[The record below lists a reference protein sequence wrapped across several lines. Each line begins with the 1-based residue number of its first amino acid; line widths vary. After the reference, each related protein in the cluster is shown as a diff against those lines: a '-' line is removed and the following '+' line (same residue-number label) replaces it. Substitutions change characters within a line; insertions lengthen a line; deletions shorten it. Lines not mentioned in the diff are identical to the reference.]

1 MIQQYLG
8 ISPDKLIKA
17 GWETLYMVGF
27 SLIIGSIVGFFIAIV
42 LWLTR
47 KGGLKENP
55 LLYTILNGVL
65 RMMLMT
71 PFKIIRSTPFII
83 LLVCV
88 MPFTKIIVG
97 TRIGTRAAI
106 VPLVIYTAPFLARLL
121 ETSLLEVGGGII
133 EAAQSMGATTFQII
147 VHFVLPEAFA
157 SVILALT
164 TGTIALIG
172 ATAMAGYIGGGG
184 IGNIA
189 LTYGYQTFNFPLM
202 FATVFILIA
211 FVWIIQSL
219 GNRLSQKRRTHQ

>member
-55 LLYTILNGVL
+55 LLYTILNG
-65 RMMLMT
+65 
-71 PFKIIRSTPFII
+71 FINIIRSTPFII

-147 VHFVLPEAFA
+147 VHFVLPA

-211 FVWIIQSL
+211 FVWIIQSV

>member
-27 SLIIGSIVGFFIAIV
+27 SLIIGSIVGFLIAIV

-47 KGGLKENP
+47 KGGLKENS
-55 LLYTILNGVL
+55 LLYTILNG
-65 RMMLMT
+65 
-71 PFKIIRSTPFII
+71 FINIIRSTPFII

-189 LTYGYQTFNFPLM
+189 LTYGYPTFNFPLM

-219 GNRLSQKRRTHQ
+219 GNRLSQKSRTHQ

>member
-27 SLIIGSIVGFFIAIV
+27 SLIIGSIVGFFNAFV

-47 KGGLKENP
+47 RGGLEEIP
-55 LLYTILNGVL
+55 LLKTILNGII
-65 RMMLMT
+65 
-71 PFKIIRSTPFII
+71 PIIRSTPFII

-211 FVWIIQSL
+211 FVWIIQSV

>member
-55 LLYTILNGVL
+55 LLYTILNG
-65 RMMLMT
+65 
-71 PFKIIRSTPFII
+71 FINIIRSTPFII

-202 FATVFILIA
+202 FSTVFILIA

>member
-1 MIQQYLG
+1 
-8 ISPDKLIKA
+8 
-17 GWETLYMVGF
+17 MVGF

-55 LLYTILNGVL
+55 LLYTILNG
-65 RMMLMT
+65 
-71 PFKIIRSTPFII
+71 FINIIRSTPFII

-147 VHFVLPEAFA
+147 VHL
-157 SVILALT
+157 SLT

>member
-55 LLYTILNGVL
+55 LLYTILNG
-65 RMMLMT
+65 
-71 PFKIIRSTPFII
+71 FINIIRSTPFII

-211 FVWIIQSL
+211 FVWIIQSR
-219 GNRLSQKRRTHQ
+219 GKPAVTEETDPSVKYHA

>member
-27 SLIIGSIVGFFIAIV
+27 SLIIGSIVGFFIAII

-55 LLYTILNGVL
+55 LIYTILNG
-65 RMMLMT
+65 
-71 PFKIIRSTPFII
+71 FINIIRSTPFII

-97 TRIGTRAAI
+97 TRIGTKAAI

-202 FATVFILIA
+202 FSTVFILIT

>member
-55 LLYTILNGVL
+55 LLYTILNG
-65 RMMLMT
+65 
-71 PFKIIRSTPFII
+71 FINIIRSTPFII

-202 FATVFILIA
+202 FSTVFILIA
-211 FVWIIQSL
+211 FVWLIQSL

>member
-47 KGGLKENP
+47 KGGIKENP
-55 LLYTILNGVL
+55 LLYTILNG
-65 RMMLMT
+65 
-71 PFKIIRSTPFII
+71 FINIIRSTPFII

-121 ETSLLEVGGGII
+121 ENSLLDVNAGII
-133 EAAQSMGATTFQII
+133 EAAQAMGANTLQIVI
-147 VHFVLPEAFA
+147 HFVLPEAFA
-157 SVILALT
+157 SIILALT

>member
-55 LLYTILNGVL
+55 LLYTILNG
-65 RMMLMT
+65 
-71 PFKIIRSTPFII
+71 FINIIRST
-83 LLVCV
+83 
-88 MPFTKIIVG
+88 PFTKIIVG

>member
-55 LLYTILNGVL
+55 LLYTILNG
-65 RMMLMT
+65 
-71 PFKIIRSTPFII
+71 FINIIRSTPFII

-133 EAAQSMGATTFQII
+133 ESAQSMGATTFQII

-189 LTYGYQTFNFPLM
+189 LTYGYLTFNFPLM

-211 FVWIIQSL
+211 FVWIIQSV

>member
-1 MIQQYLG
+1 MCNALYENHRRHLDRYQGGYRAISYLYRS
-8 ISPDKLIKA
+8 I
-17 GWETLYMVGF
+17 F
-27 SLIIGSIVGFFIAIV
+27 S
-42 LWLTR
+42 
-47 KGGLKENP
+47 K
-55 LLYTILNGVL
+55 
-65 RMMLMT
+65 
-71 PFKIIRSTPFII
+71 
-83 LLVCV
+83 
-88 MPFTKIIVG
+88 
-97 TRIGTRAAI
+97 
-106 VPLVIYTAPFLARLL
+106 
-121 ETSLLEVGGGII
+121 TSLLEVGGGII

-211 FVWIIQSL
+211 FVWIIQSV

>member
-17 GWETLYMVGF
+17 GWETLYMVGV

-55 LLYTILNGVL
+55 LLYTILNG
-65 RMMLMT
+65 
-71 PFKIIRSTPFII
+71 FINIIRSTPFII

-189 LTYGYQTFNFPLM
+189 LTYCYQTFNFPLM

>member
-27 SLIIGSIVGFFIAIV
+27 SLIIGSIVGFSIAIV

-55 LLYTILNGVL
+55 LIYTILNG
-65 RMMLMT
+65 
-71 PFKIIRSTPFII
+71 FINIIRSTPFII

-97 TRIGTRAAI
+97 TRIGTKAAI

-202 FATVFILIA
+202 FSTVFILIA

>member
-55 LLYTILNGVL
+55 LLYTILNG
-65 RMMLMT
+65 
-71 PFKIIRSTPFII
+71 FINIIRSTPFII

-147 VHFVLPEAFA
+147 VHFVLPEAFS

-189 LTYGYQTFNFPLM
+189 LTYGHQTFNFPLM

>member
-27 SLIIGSIVGFFIAIV
+27 SLIIGSIVGFFIAII

-55 LLYTILNGVL
+55 LLYTILNG
-65 RMMLMT
+65 
-71 PFKIIRSTPFII
+71 FINIIRSTPFII

-97 TRIGTRAAI
+97 TRIGTKAAI

-202 FATVFILIA
+202 FSTVFILIA

>member
-1 MIQQYLG
+1 MYYHDSAVFRHFARQ
-8 ISPDKLIKA
+8 LIKA
-17 GWETLYMVGF
+17 GWETLYIGGF
-27 SLIIGSIVGFFIAIV
+27 FPIIGSIVGFFIAIV

-55 LLYTILNGVL
+55 LLYTILNGVIN
-65 RMMLMT
+65 
-71 PFKIIRSTPFII
+71 IIRSTPFII